1 MVFLFWKFAGR
12 RQERLGKD
20 VGKFLAVL
28 PDLIKFWCFFFWG
41 SLWHLRRACLCP
53 QEAVKSIFNLMF
65 RSITWFLTLALH
77 YFLYFWNMHFC
88 RHNSLLAYITSVI
101 LGFNKSAQRTWI
113 LVTPIHWIED
123 VFIRGDVVG
132 GFWAW
137 RNAFCFCFPASWHN
151 SFFSLKTAKSCTSC
165 QTKVFVSPFEFFE
178 FWKKKG
184 FLSLFYVLFRQNYH
198 RMF

>member
-65 RSITWFLTLALH
+65 RAITWFLTLALH
-77 YFLYFWNMHFC
+77 YFLYFWNRHFC

-101 LGFNKSAQRTWI
+101 IGFQQVSAAYVNPCYAYS
-113 LVTPIHWIED
+113 LN
-123 VFIRGDVVG
+123 RGCVYSRG
-132 GFWAW
+132 CCWW
-137 RNAFCFCFPASWHN
+137 
-151 SFFSLKTAKSCTSC
+151 
-165 QTKVFVSPFEFFE
+165 VS
-178 FWKKKG
+178 
-184 FLSLFYVLFRQNYH
+184 S
-198 RMF
+198 MT